1 MGKKIK
7 FIFLN
12 AEEGF
17 FIIEAVQGA
26 AGKLVINLSLRMTR
40 KMREQPRKPFFLEK
54 NGGRRGIRTPDQRC
68 VKRNTTF

>member
-1 MGKKIK
+1 LIGFEGEKDKIY
-7 FIFLN
+7 FLN

-40 KMREQPRKPFFLEK
+40 KMRK
-54 NGGRRGIRTPDQRC
+54 
-68 VKRNTTF
+68 

>member
-1 MGKKIK
+1 LIGKKIK

-26 AGKLVINLSLRMTR
+26 AGKLVIILSLGMTR
-40 KMREQPRKPFFLEK
+40 EMKKNRKTPFSLRK
-54 NGGRRGIRTPDQRC
+54 NGASEWD
-68 VKRNTTF
+68 

>member
-40 KMREQPRKPFFLEK
+40 EMRE
-54 NGGRRGIRTPDQRC
+54 
-68 VKRNTTF
+68 

>member
-40 KMREQPRKPFFLEK
+40 GRGVYSSLHLK
-54 NGGRRGIRTPDQRC
+54 NPSSIESFDGASGRD
-68 VKRNTTF
+68 

>member
-12 AEEGF
+12 AEERF

-26 AGKLVINLSLRMTR
+26 AGKFVIILSLRMTR
-40 KMREQPRKPFFLEK
+40 KMRE
-54 NGGRRGIRTPDQRC
+54 
-68 VKRNTTF
+68 